1 MDKSSITSI
10 PWIHRWSRPIMGAIA
25 LAGVIENIY
34 LIAVKISGGSAA
46 CPTGGCDQVLNSPY
60 ASVFGIPL
68 PVFGLMGYTA
78 MAILAFLPLLVN
90 TNQNKPLRTILE
102 QNTWL
107 LMFALGT
114 AMATFSIYLMY
125 ILASEIQEFCPYCV
139 ASALFSL
146 SLFILAIIGHD
157 WEDIGQ
163 ILMIGIAVSLIT
175 LITTLGVYSGINS
188 PAIASGEKGLEI
200 TTTSGPAEI
209 ALAKHL
215 KQIGAKEYGAFWC
228 PHCHDQKQL
237 FGKEAFAQIDYVECD
252 PKGVNPRPELCR
264 AAKIE
269 GFPTWE
275 IKGQFYSGAQSLEKL
290 SKVSGY
296 TGPRNFQNVV
306 PGTAQ

>member
-1 MDKSSITSI
+1 MPKRSV

-34 LIAVKISGGSAA
+34 LTAVKLAGESAA
-46 CPTGGCDQVLNSPY
+46 CPTSGCDQVLNSEY

-78 MAILAFLPLLVN
+78 MAILAFLPFLVN
-90 TNQNKPLRTILE
+90 VNQNKLLRTSLE
-102 QNTWL
+102 KNTWL
-107 LMFALGT
+107 VMFALAV
-114 AMATFSIYLMY
+114 AMATFSSYLMY
-125 ILASEIQEFCPYCV
+125 ILATQIQVFCPYCL
-139 ASALFSL
+139 ASAIFSF
-146 SLFILAIIGHD
+146 SLFILAIIGNY

-163 ILMIGIAVSLIT
+163 LFMIGIAVGLIT
-175 LITTLGVYSGINS
+175 LISTLGVYSGINS
-188 PAIASGEKGLEI
+188 PGIASGEKGLEI
-200 TTTSGPAEI
+200 TTTSGTAEI

-237 FGKEAFAQIDYVECD
+237 FGKQAFAEIDYVECD
-252 PKGVNPRPELCR
+252 PKGFNSRTELCR

-290 SKVSGY
+290 SKISGY

-306 PGTAQ
+306 PGNAQ